1 MISPGWGLAWEPDL
15 VMGAICR
22 GVGVAVVGGLLALVM
37 AVAGPVEAQTLGDV
51 GLRDRLIAEQ
61 EALLDAYR
69 CRFAVDVGEVDGG
82 CAGGSPAA
90 PAAGPGSFAGVPSA
104 QDVAVRDELIA
115 AQEALLNVYRC
126 GFDIDTELVPGGC
139 DAAAADD
146 PGAAAESELV
156 PVSEGFSFQGVDI
169 TDLVDEAIARGGL
182 GPEGEQV
189 GEEIVA
195 AEVAMGLLVELLRV
209 EQGLDRLAYDLRLVR
224 VAREWSQEMAT
235 TGDFSHN
242 PSYSDQYPPGWWLAA
257 ENISL
262 YYLPRGESGW
272 EALSATVVDAFEGLS
287 NSPGHYANMVNPD
300 ITSIGVGIAIDDRKV
315 YITQNFAAYR

>member
-1 MISPGWGLAWEPDL
+1 
-15 VMGAICR
+15 MGAVRR
-22 GVGVAVVGGLLALVM
+22 GVGVAVVGGLLVSVM
-37 AVAGPVEAQTLGDV
+37 AVAGPVGAQTLGYV

-61 EALLDAYR
+61 EALLDVYR
-69 CRFAVDVGEVDGG
+69 CRFGVDVGEVDGG

-104 QDVAVRDELIA
+104 QDVTVRDELIA

-126 GFDIDTELVPGGC
+126 GFDIDTELVPDGC
-139 DAAAADD
+139 EAAAVADD
-146 PGAAAESELV
+146 PGAVAEPEPV
-156 PVSEGFSFQGVDI
+156 PVPDGFSFQGVDI

-224 VAREWSQEMAT
+224 VAREWSQEMAA

-272 EALSATVVDAFEGLS
+272 GALSATVVDAFEGLS
-287 NSPGHYANMVNPD
+287 NSPGHYANMVNPN
-300 ITSIGVGIAIDDRKV
+300 ITSIGVGVAIDGRKV